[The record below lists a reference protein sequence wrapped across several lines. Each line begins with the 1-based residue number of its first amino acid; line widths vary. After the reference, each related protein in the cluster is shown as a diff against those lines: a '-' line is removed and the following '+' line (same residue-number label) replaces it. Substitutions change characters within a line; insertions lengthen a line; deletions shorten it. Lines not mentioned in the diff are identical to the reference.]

1 MVCTTFLSIDTIG
14 NILPVVISVRRYS
27 VLFRTMACFIK
38 LNFKKFTTVTL
49 EPNLDKRTAE

>member
-38 LNFKKFTTVTL
+38 FQNFYYSTVTL
-49 EPNLDKRTAE
+49 KPNLDKRTAE